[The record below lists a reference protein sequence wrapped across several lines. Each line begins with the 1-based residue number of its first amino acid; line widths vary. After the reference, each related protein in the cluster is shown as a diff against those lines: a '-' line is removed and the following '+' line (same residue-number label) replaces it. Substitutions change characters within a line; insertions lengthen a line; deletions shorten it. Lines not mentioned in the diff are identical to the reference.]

1 MELTTKHGTPAQ
13 AATPPAAGN
22 GAVRARHSHI
32 FEPETHSHYV
42 EPHWVSSR
50 LFAVEDFGAP
60 RAQILDPCAG
70 WGRVLQGARAAGYGV
85 IGADIVDRR
94 SDPDA
99 FADFPFVVCDFLQ
112 RSPVRSAWSVVCNPP
127 FDHVREF
134 CERALDIAIHKVA
147 VLMPLCRI
155 VAAHWLENLPLET
168 VWVLTPRPSMPPA
181 SYIAA
186 GKRPGGGR
194 PDYCWLIFAKQ
205 SPTGAQPKLRR
216 LHRDGR
222 PDESS
227 KSNSRMRATEFPAL
241 EAGIADRTY
250 SGQVPTR

>member
-1 MELTTKHGTPAQ
+1 VKPTTRQAISAQ

-22 GAVRARHSHI
+22 GTVRARHAHI
-32 FEPETHSHYV
+32 FEPETHRHYV
-42 EPHWVSSR
+42 EPHWCSSR

-60 RAQILDPCAG
+60 GARVFDPACG
-70 WGRVLQGARAAGYGV
+70 WGRVLQGAKAAGYGV